1 MYVVEPRTTAAWIAT
16 MYGIWPSTDD
26 VNEKWTRSEGGQSAA
41 ASLPRM
47 LRQFGYATRFI
58 TPTSP
63 SFMGDSVVLERIG
76 FDAVIGG
83 EQLATNLPKL
93 NYLGLADEQ
102 IVKPALAWVDTNV
115 TTGRPYFLTVMTSA
129 AHHDYKQPPSW
140 NKRQFDPKGSGLY
153 NDYLNSVAYTD
164 SSLVQGLLD
173 GLSQRHLLDSTIV
186 IVMGDHGQAFG
197 DHQELVH
204 GRQVYEETTRVPM
217 VIYAPGRVAAGQRI
231 TGNRQTIDLLP
242 TIADLLG
249 VEIDGGHIPGASML
263 SDVASDREI
272 WLSSAFFKSSLGLR
286 EGDRKVHFFF
296 DRAPTQVFAIAAD
309 PNEERDLSG
318 SMPSDELRAYEDR
331 MLLWRAR
338 VIRALLA
345 P

>member
-1 MYVVEPRTTAAWIAT
+1 METFVPASSSI
-16 MYGIWPSTDD
+16 
-26 VNEKWTRSEGGQSAA
+26 AA
-41 ASLPRM
+41 APPRAVAD
-47 LRQFGYATRFI
+47 RQ
-58 TPTSP
+58 SP
-63 SFMGDSVVLERIG
+63 RLESYLAVV
-76 FDAVIGG
+76 
-83 EQLATNLPKL
+83 
-93 NYLGLADEQ
+93 GLA
-102 IVKPALAWVDTNV
+102 V
-115 TTGRPYFLTVMTSA
+115 TVMTSA

-249 VEIDGGHIPGASML
+249 VEIDGGHIPGTSML

-272 WLSSAFFKSSLGLR
+272 WLSSAFFKSSLGLLQ
-286 EGDRKVHFFF
+286 GDRKVHFFF
-296 DRAPTQVFAIAAD
+296 DRTPTHVFAITTD
-309 PNEERDLSG
+309 PNEERDVS
-318 SMPSDELRAYEDR
+318 SSIPPDELRAYEDR